1 LIFLRIWQ
9 NTLERLINYLRIEN
23 YLLTFMKEIWG
34 EIVGVRI
41 IVITFNQASNY
52 KNTSRSIVE
61 KRTTAERLVDRSD
74 TAAQRRYSGLA
85 YRQAGARN
93 YC

>member
-1 LIFLRIWQ
+1 
-9 NTLERLINYLRIEN
+9 
-23 YLLTFMKEIWG
+23 MKEIWG

-41 IVITFNQASNY
+41 IVITSNQNSNY
-52 KNTSRSIVE
+52 KHTSRSIVE

-85 YRQAGARN
+85 YRQLPCGHIFILLTLLLISILDIP
-93 YC
+93 Y